1 MRFLRVAKSYLRQA
15 KARLEDALDALQEE
29 NHPYAVR
36 LSQECVE
43 LSLKASL
50 KLTGIEYPKVHD
62 VSDVLLDHKDRFP
75 HWFKAEIE
83 FMAETSSSL
92 AAKRELAFYGGE
104 EEFLTPEEVISRREA
119 VEAVEKARRV
129 YDLCYKLLSAYLEK
143 ER

>member
-1 MRFLRVAKSYLRQA
+1 MEGNY
-15 KARLEDALDALQEE
+15 
-29 NHPYAVR
+29 PYALR

-62 VSDVLLDHKDRFP
+62 VSDVLLDHRDRFP
-75 HWFKAEIE
+75 HWFRAEIG